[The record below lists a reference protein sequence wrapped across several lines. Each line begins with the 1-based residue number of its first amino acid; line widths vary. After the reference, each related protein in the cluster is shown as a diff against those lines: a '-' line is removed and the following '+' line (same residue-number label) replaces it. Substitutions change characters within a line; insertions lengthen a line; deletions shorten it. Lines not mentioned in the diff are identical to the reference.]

1 MKKLSGNDK
10 AKLIYT
16 IELLVFAC
24 LFAVLG
30 ILFLTGIL
38 HTSAWKKWLVLT
50 VGTLGAVWCYV
61 DFFWCLKSPKRRA
74 KNSLLDKALVLPN
87 ALYAFAINIYFWVKL
102 APFNEDSDLMF
113 AYCLGA
119 SLCYFSII
127 YLIEA
132 FYHWKHPVPG
142 LIEIENQIAEEEA
155 LEKGESAKENE
166 PGESKGLENLTDSE
180 NK

>member
-10 AKLIYT
+10 AKLVYT

-30 ILFLTGIL
+30 ILFLVGVL
-38 HTSAWKKWLVLT
+38 HTSTWKKWLVLT

-87 ALYAFAINIYFWVKL
+87 ALYAFVINIYFWVKL
-102 APFNEDSDLMF
+102 APFNEDSDIMF

-127 YLIEA
+127 YIIEA
-132 FYHWKHPVPG
+132 IYHWKHPVPG

-155 LEKGESAKENE
+155 LENGEASKEE
-166 PGESKGLENLTDSE
+166 QPSESQDVEKPKDEE